1 MCITPALQ
9 VKDGAEMGSLALT
22 IHSVQLLS
30 INFIEVLSQKKKK
43 RKKSWRRGKILDF
56 DMDSTHGLTCMWTC
70 MYIGGKHETLPSLPK
85 TLTRMFLA
93 FKKENLVFS
102 FSIVKDL
109 EYS

>member
-9 VKDGAEMGSLALT
+9 VKGGAEMGSLALI

-30 INFIEVLSQKKKK
+30 ISFIEVLSQKKKK
-43 RKKSWRRGKILDF
+43 VGEEGRYWILT
-56 DMDSTHGLTCMWTC
+56 SGLTCMWTC
-70 MYIGGKHETLPSLPK
+70 IYIGGKHKTLPSLPK
-85 TLTRMFLA
+85 TLSRMFLA
-93 FKKENLVFS
+93 FKKENLIFS